1 MSPAGHKAGFPSN
14 LCGEEKRRACCSS
27 HSAHRGRQQSQHSEE
42 EAGHPE
48 VVVQELGGEVASGF
62 SHFMA
67 AFGSA
72 VKSSW

>member
-1 MSPAGHKAGFPSN
+1 MERRSGGPAAV
-14 LCGEEKRRACCSS
+14 ATV
-27 HSAHRGRQQSQHSEE
+27 HRGGRQQSQHSDE

-48 VVVQELGGEVASGF
+48 VGVQELGGEVASGF

-72 VKSSW
+72 VKSGW